1 MRDYLEDV
9 KWLEDASDGAVST
22 SDHQPESDPI
32 ELINEAMSDL
42 PWLPEDKQ
50 FLRSRLAQLG
60 IYGQQ
65 RRRVLEQ
72 YKATWL
78 KATENEPDPIKTEN
92 SGRRAANSWL
102 RDL

>member
-9 KWLEDASDGAVST
+9 RRLEDASDGAVST
-22 SDHQPESDPI
+22 SDHQSEPSPI
-32 ELINEAMSDL
+32 ELINEAISDL

-50 FLRSRLAQLG
+50 FLRSQLARLG

-72 YKATWL
+72 YRETWL
-78 KATENEPDPIKTEN
+78 EASEREHSRIKKDN
-92 SGRRAANSWL
+92 VGRRAANSWL